1 MSKLFGRSW
10 LLKLFMP
17 LVGACL
23 GVLPFVVNADDETSA
38 YPKRTVTIVVPV
50 APGGVTDVNARLL
63 AELLSKSLGQSFVV
77 ENRAGASGA
86 IGASAVSR
94 AAPNGYT
101 LLFQYNAFHL
111 ISPQINTATPWN
123 PLRDFVPIANVS
135 SNPQVIVVKTALPV
149 TNFQELI
156 AYGKSNPKK
165 LTYGTAGIGSMHHVT
180 TELLQQITG
189 AQYTHVPFAGSGPV
203 VTNLLGGV
211 VDFALPV
218 PSSVIPHVQS
228 GKLRALAVT
237 GNERLRAIPDVPT
250 TVELG
255 FAGLVAY
262 ATSAMYAPVGTPEP
276 IIKKLTKAIEEASR
290 DEAYIKKLDALGV
303 AARYMSPS
311 ELGKS
316 DAAEYERWGRVVK
329 SANIQP

>member
-111 ISPQINTATPWN
+111 ISPQINTSTPCAILF
-123 PLRDFVPIANVS
+123 PL
-135 SNPQVIVVKTALPV
+135 QM
-149 TNFQELI
+149 
-156 AYGKSNPKK
+156 Y
-165 LTYGTAGIGSMHHVT
+165 
-180 TELLQQITG
+180 LQI
-189 AQYTHVPFAGSGPV
+189 
-203 VTNLLGGV
+203 
-211 VDFALPV
+211 
-218 PSSVIPHVQS
+218 
-228 GKLRALAVT
+228 R
-237 GNERLRAIPDVPT
+237 R
-250 TVELG
+250 
-255 FAGLVAY
+255 
-262 ATSAMYAPVGTPEP
+262 
-276 IIKKLTKAIEEASR
+276 
-290 DEAYIKKLDALGV
+290 
-303 AARYMSPS
+303 
-311 ELGKS
+311 
-316 DAAEYERWGRVVK
+316 
-329 SANIQP
+329 